1 MKLKLFLA
9 TALLVTAA
17 AVTASADAPT
27 VSTPTSDGFGEIS
40 TTETDSSAM
49 MAVNAGDTIEFTVT
63 GATGDVTLLSAK
75 QGVYAGSDTIQYVNQ
90 YDAATLAAA
99 DNTISYTVRNLE
111 EQNGIYYL
119 KLNDGTTTHT
129 YYYKYGRPELI
140 AGEGVEES
148 ATYYVKAYFDK
159 NGKKSTEEA
168 TDKYALGYVA
178 TFNLNGAAVDEYGF
192 TLKKINSDSPDQ
204 SSGAKAESEITGSGS
219 FAFGVTVYDIPDEKT
234 INEFKVEPFVTYKA
248 DTTSSEG

>member
-17 AVTASADAPT
+17 AVTASADPVVTA
-27 VSTPTSDGFGEIS
+27 PTSDGFGEIS

-49 MAVNAGDTIEFTVT
+49 MAVNAGDTIEFKVA

-75 QGVYAGSDTIQYVNQ
+75 QGVDAGSDTIQYVNQ

-148 ATYYVKAYFDK
+148 ATYYVKAYFDE
-159 NGKKSTEEA
+159 NGKKSTKDA
-168 TDKYALGYVA
+168 TNKYALGYIA
-178 TFNLNGAAVDEYGF
+178 TFDLNGATVDKYGF
-192 TLKKINSDSPDQ
+192 TLTTKTKTISSEGTESPSIN
-204 SSGAKAESEITGSGS
+204 GNGS

>member
-75 QGVYAGSDTIQYVNQ
+75 QGVDAGSDTIQYVNQ

-148 ATYYVKAYFDK
+148 ATYYVKAYFDE

-192 TLKKINSDSPDQ
+192 TLKKSGVENK
-204 SSGAKAESEITGSGS
+204 SSGAKAASEITGSGS
-219 FAFGVTVYDIPDEKT
+219 FAFGVTVYDIPDSTKLSDFT
-234 INEFKVEPFVTYKA
+234 VEPYVTY
-248 DTTSSEG
+248 TTTTASEG

>member
-40 TTETDSSAM
+40 TTEADSRTM
-49 MAVNAGDTIEFTVT
+49 MAVNAGDTIKFTVA
-63 GATGDVTLLSAK
+63 GATGDVTLLS
-75 QGVYAGSDTIQYVNQ
+75 
-90 YDAATLAAA
+90 
-99 DNTISYTVRNLE
+99 
-111 EQNGIYYL
+111 
-119 KLNDGTTTHT
+119 
-129 YYYKYGRPELI
+129 
-140 AGEGVEES
+140 
-148 ATYYVKAYFDK
+148 
-159 NGKKSTEEA
+159 
-168 TDKYALGYVA
+168 
-178 TFNLNGAAVDEYGF
+178 
-192 TLKKINSDSPDQ
+192 
-204 SSGAKAESEITGSGS
+204 AKAESEITGSGS